1 MSNDSTKEAMRFL
14 LSDADVVLMTRD
26 KLTPAVSYMKA
37 YVEGCFH
44 TRDIYEQARQ
54 QDKARIEELTGLVQE
69 LLDVMW
75 ESVPSDAH
83 TSRKWINALSKAK
96 QLGFTPSTQ

>member
-44 TRDIYEQARQ
+44 TRDIYEAARQ

-69 LLDVMW
+69 LV
-75 ESVPSDAH
+75 DALWDGIP
-83 TSRKWINALSKAK
+83 TDASAGRNWNNALSKAK